1 VARWPGKFNIIYYS
15 LANNRKAAMQKYLDT
30 AVQAARRAAELI
42 RENRGK
48 LSASDIDSKQ
58 AFDFVTRVDKEA
70 ERVILDILQS
80 RFPDHSFL
88 AEESRHDSATDGY
101 RWIIDPLD
109 GTTNYIH
116 GFPVTAVSIALQ
128 HGPEMVAGVVFDLF
142 RDELF
147 TAIKGEGAFLN
158 GQKIHVSATDKI
170 GSALIGTG
178 FPFKQKHLID
188 HYLRLFKKVLIE
200 VSDLRRPGSASID
213 LSYIACGRFD
223 GFFEIGLMPWD
234 CAAGALMIK
243 EAGGVI
249 TNFGGGDDIL
259 THGNIV
265 AGNPQMHARLLKMT
279 REVFAGVLDE

>member
-1 VARWPGKFNIIYYS
+1 MR
-15 LANNRKAAMQKYLDT
+15 KYLDT
-30 AVQAARRAAELI
+30 AIKAARQAGEFILS
-42 RENRGK
+42 NRGT
-48 LSASDIDSKQ
+48 LLASDIDTKQ
-58 AFDFVTRVDKEA
+58 AFDFVTRVDKESEA
-70 ERVILDILQS
+70 IILDILRS
-80 RFPDHSFL
+80 KFPDHSFL
-88 AEESRHDSATDGY
+88 AEESMHDAATDGY

-109 GTTNYIH
+109 GTSNYIH

-128 HGPEMVAGVVFDLF
+128 LGEELVAGVVLDPF
-142 RDELF
+142 RNELF
-147 TAIKGEGAFLN
+147 TAIKAEGAFLN
-158 GQKIHVSATDKI
+158 GKRIYVSATDTM

-188 HYLRLFKKVLIE
+188 HYLRLFKKVLVE

-243 EAGGVI
+243 EAGGII
-249 TNFGGGDDIL
+249 TNFGGGDEIL

-279 REVFAGVLDE
+279 KEVFAGVLDE

>member
-1 VARWPGKFNIIYYS
+1 
-15 LANNRKAAMQKYLDT
+15 MQTYLDT
-30 AVQAARRAAELI
+30 AVEAAQQAGAFILA
-42 RENRGK
+42 NRGS
-48 LSASDIDSKQ
+48 LSASDIDRKQ
-58 AFDFVTRVDKEA
+58 AFDFVTRIDRKSENI
-70 ERVILDILQS
+70 ILDILSS

-88 AEESRHDSATDGY
+88 AEESRHDIATDGY

-128 HGPEMVAGVVFDLF
+128 RGEELVAGVVLDPF

-147 TAIKGEGAFLN
+147 TAIKNEGAFLN
-158 GQKIHVSATDKI
+158 GHNIHVSATDKM
-170 GSALIGTG
+170 GGALIGTG

-188 HYLRLFKKVLIE
+188 HYLRLFKNVLVE
-200 VSDLRRPGSASID
+200 VSDLRRPGAASID

-234 CAAGALMIK
+234 CAAGAVIIK

-249 TNFGGGDDIL
+249 TNFGGGDEIL
-259 THGNIV
+259 TRGNIV
-265 AGNPQMHARLLKMT
+265 AGNPHMHARLLKMT
-279 REVFAGVLDE
+279 KEVFAGTLDE

>member
-1 VARWPGKFNIIYYS
+1 MIMK
-15 LANNRKAAMQKYLDT
+15 KYLDT
-30 AVQAARRAAELI
+30 AVEAARLAAEFIL
-42 RENRGK
+42 NNLGA
-48 LSASDIDSKQ
+48 LSASEIVKKQ
-58 AFDFVTRVDKEA
+58 AFDFVTRVDREA
-70 ERVILDILQS
+70 ERIILDKLS
-80 RFPDHSFL
+80 SVFPDHSFL
-88 AEESRHDSATDGY
+88 AEESRHDIGTDGY

-128 HGPEMVAGVVFDLF
+128 HDEELITGVVLDIF

-147 TAIKGEGAFLN
+147 TSIRGQGAFLN
-158 GQKIHVSATDKI
+158 GQRIHVSVTDEM
-170 GSALIGTG
+170 GGALIGTG

-188 HYLRLFKKVLIE
+188 HYLRLFKNVLIE

-213 LSYIACGRFD
+213 LSYVACGRFD

-243 EAGGVI
+243 EAGGII
-249 TNFGGGDDIL
+249 TNFGGDDDIL

-265 AGNPQMHARLLKMT
+265 AGNPQMHARLFKMVK
-279 REVFAGVLDE
+279 EVFAGILDE